1 MITYETIVKQ
11 IEKLTTEAAHAATE
25 QQAREKLTAIRA
37 LCDVVLDEKVSSPT
51 PASINSMSTMTSS
64 PYIRNRSQFQH
75 KSSKKTMQT
84 AIHCLI
90 FNTEVRLVGRDQPLI

>member
-64 PYIRNRSQFQH
+64 PVYTQPV
-75 KSSKKTMQT
+75 
-84 AIHCLI
+84 AIPAQKLEEDDANGDSL
-90 FNTEVRLVGRDQPLI
+90 FDF